1 MVGPLSSEEI
11 EDVVSSVRRL
21 VSNEL
26 HPRPLSR
33 DLNSDRLLLT
43 AALRVVPEASPL
55 APLVLDASLVEATPG
70 PELGSGVDG
79 ADAAEGRVVA
89 DPELSG
95 DGLVADDAV
104 VAAPFAVDVPSEP
117 TGDVEPDLT
126 PAFLRS
132 EEETVIET
140 PALPRDDAAVAE
152 EFGAGDLTGD
162 EEATWE
168 DAIWIEPEPPSLGEV
183 ALASEEAEVLTGPAA
198 DETEA
203 DVQTGS
209 VMPDDWDQAEP
220 AWSAADDPVPFVPLR
235 RRAEQ
240 LSARLPSG
248 EMPSAPPADTEA
260 APAEATPVSVAG
272 PATTEFVDADGMQ
285 LAVLDE
291 AALQDIVRQTLRAEL
306 QGDLGERITRNI
318 RKLVRAEI
326 NRAFL
331 ARDLD

>member
-55 APLVLDASLVEATPG
+55 APLVLDASLVEATPDPDLKAG
-70 PELGSGVDG
+70 IGD

-89 DPELSG
+89 DPDLSG
-95 DGLVADDAV
+95 DEFVADDAA
-104 VAAPFAVDVPSEP
+104 VAALFAVDVPPDP
-117 TGDVEPDLT
+117 TEDVEPDLT
-126 PAFLRS
+126 PAFLRA
-132 EEETVIET
+132 EEETVIEM
-140 PALPRDDAAVAE
+140 PAGLTEDAAVAE
-152 EFGAGDLTGD
+152 DFGAGDRPGD
-162 EEATWE
+162 EEATWG
-168 DAIWIEPEPPSLGEV
+168 DAIWIEPEPSSLGEV
-183 ALASEEAEVLTGPAA
+183 ALGSEEAEVLTGPAT
-198 DETEA
+198 DGPEA
-203 DVQTGS
+203 DARTGS

-240 LSARLPSG
+240 LSARLASG
-248 EMPSAPPADTEA
+248 EMPSAPPAETEA